1 MDLLQPWN
9 LPFILP
15 FSGALLYLFLLAT
28 GTVPTEQDSD
38 ADLDADIDHDVAD
51 LDHDVDHGIEH
62 YTGDH
67 GSLHGDTHHTP
78 STFSQ
83 VLGFLGIGRVP
94 LSIIMMSFCF
104 IWGFTGWAG
113 NQLFADILRFPVL
126 YFWPSAAL
134 ALFSAVFG
142 TKLLAR
148 GITHVMPSTE
158 SYSVSM
164 RELVGK
170 RAEVRY
176 ELTEGSGSVFLRDPY
191 GNLLELPCRVKQG
204 EATIPYGSPVILMG
218 YDEREKAYV
227 ARYNPIKDLA
237 LPEMP
242 SEEKI
247 KRRLT
252 NGADSE

>member
-15 FSGALLYLFLLAT
+15 FSGALIYLLLLAT
-28 GTVPTEQDSD
+28 GTVPEGQDSD
-38 ADLDADIDHDVAD
+38 ADLDTDIDHDVAD
-51 LDHDVDHGIEH
+51 LDHDVQHGIEH

-78 STFSQ
+78 STLSQ
-83 VLGFLGIGRVP
+83 ILGFLGIGRVP
-94 LSIIMMSFCF
+94 LSIIMTSFCF

-113 NQLFADILRFPVL
+113 NQFFANVLLFPAL

-148 GITHVMPSTE
+148 GISHVMPSTE
-158 SYSVSM
+158 SYGVSAG
-164 RELVGK
+164 ELVGK

-176 ELTEGSGSVFLRDPY
+176 ELTEGSGSVFLHDPY
-191 GNLLELPCRVKQG
+191 GNLLELPCRVREG
-204 EATIPYGSPVILMG
+204 EAAIPSGSPVILMG

-227 ARYNPIKDLA
+227 ARHNPINDLL

-242 SEEKI
+242 SQEKT

-252 NGADSE
+252 NGTNSE